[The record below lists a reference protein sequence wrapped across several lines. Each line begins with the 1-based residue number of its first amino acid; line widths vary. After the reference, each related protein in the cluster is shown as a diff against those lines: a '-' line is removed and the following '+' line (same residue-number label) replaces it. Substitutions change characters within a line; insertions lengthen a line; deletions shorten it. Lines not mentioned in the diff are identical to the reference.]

1 MFFNHVYFPDCM
13 DEKWKEVVM
22 LDAVVSHV
30 HSIEQLDTTQS
41 IDLFARSPDKQFDQH
56 TVLLDCVVE
65 ISGDS
70 GQMIHVAILKH
81 S

>member
-1 MFFNHVYFPDCM
+1 M
-13 DEKWKEVVM
+13 DEKWKEVLM

-30 HSIEQLDTTQS
+30 HSIEQPDATQS
-41 IDLFARSPDKQFDQH
+41 IALSTRSTDKQFDH
-56 TVLLDCVVE
+56 RTVLFDCVVE
-65 ISGDS
+65 ISGNS